1 MRLSRPALE
10 ESSGRS
16 CQSARIS
23 ALRTGSVHLINQ
35 IDPRIVAKL
44 RQSPDLTIINTP
56 SPAYDEYLM
65 HCDVSPF
72 DNVDLRLALKYAI
85 DREALITQVLRG
97 YGRLGNDHPID
108 STYPFFSGDI
118 PQRAYDPEKAAF
130 HYKRSGRGGPLL
142 LHTSEAAFPGAV
154 DAAVLFRSN
163 AAKAGIDIEI
173 KRESSEGYG
182 ANIWGVVPFSAAGA
196 FGRATQDLAFSK
208 NFLSSAAWNNTKWH
222 RPAFD
227 RIVLR
232 ARAELDPSKRK
243 MLYREAALM
252 LRDDGGVIIPAFA
265 DLIDGAR
272 REVRGF
278 VADPAGE
285 LCSHRAAERCW
296 LAS

>member
-35 IDPRIVAKL
+35 IDPRIVEKL

-130 HYKRSGRGGPLL
+130 HYKRSVHGGPLL

-154 DAAVLFRSN
+154 DAAVLLRSN

-173 KRESSEGYG
+173 
-182 ANIWGVVPFSAAGA
+182 SA
-196 FGRATQDLAFSK
+196 S
-208 NFLSSAAWNNTKWH
+208 
-222 RPAFD
+222 
-227 RIVLR
+227 R
-232 ARAELDPSKRK
+232 ARATAPISGASSRSRPPAPSAVR
-243 MLYREAALM
+243 R
-252 LRDDGGVIIPAFA
+252 RIWHSRRISCPAPPGT
-265 DLIDGAR
+265 IRNGIAR
-272 REVRGF
+272 RSTGSCSGRGRNSIRRS
-278 VADPAGE
+278 AR
-285 LCSHRAAERCW
+285 CSIERP
-296 LAS
+296 L